1 MPSIVRNV
9 LTEIFGQNITCED
22 EPPRVVAAKTLKNI
36 QSADQL
42 EDFLREGVMMRG
54 KSLTSFSSINQIFRI
69 QSPQCAQNIWRV
81 YSARRIPDN
90 SVTIYEAWRFADF
103 SGTDY
108 KCIKCRFAKRSFCVV
123 VFDHLFLLLKLAY
136 GIIQKLIR
144 LIAKSRQ

>member
-1 MPSIVRNV
+1 MLTFQSYECLPSIVRNV

-54 KSLTSFSSINQIFRI
+54 KSLTSFSSCNQIFRI
-69 QSPQCAQNIWRV
+69 QSPQCAQNIWRM
-81 YSARRIPDN
+81 YGARRISDN
-90 SVTIYEAWRFADF
+90 SVTIYETWRFADF

-108 KCIKCRFAKRSFCVV
+108 QV
-123 VFDHLFLLLKLAY
+123 
-136 GIIQKLIR
+136 
-144 LIAKSRQ
+144 